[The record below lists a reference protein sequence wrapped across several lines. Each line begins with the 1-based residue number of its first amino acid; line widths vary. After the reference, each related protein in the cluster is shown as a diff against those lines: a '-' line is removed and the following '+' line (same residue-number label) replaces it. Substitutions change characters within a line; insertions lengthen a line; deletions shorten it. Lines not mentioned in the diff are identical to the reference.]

1 MTAAGCLPTLI
12 TGWVRKAA
20 ISDRFCAELTIIAAG
35 P

>member
-1 MTAAGCLPTLI
+1 MTAAWSRPTLI

-20 ISDRFCAELTIIAAG
+20 ISGRFCDELTIIAAG